1 MDFPL
6 LHIQRDPSEA
16 GPGLFQFPSAPTGPT
31 CAESALRGV
40 PGEQRR
46 AQRVEVSAYR
56 VEGAQSE
63 GFLEDGAGLLIKKE
77 TRE

>member
-1 MDFPL
+1 MDSPL
-6 LHIQRDPSEA
+6 LHIQRGPSAA
-16 GPGLFQFPSAPTGPT
+16 GPGLFQLPSAPTGPT
-31 CAESALRGV
+31 WAESALRGV

-56 VEGAQSE
+56 VEDAQSE
-63 GFLEDGAGLLIKKE
+63 GFLEDGVGLQMKKE